1 MDHRSL
7 TLPCIDLIV
16 AEAIYSFE
24 LNIALFDEIQALSD
38 SKQLHATVDY
48 DDVESID
55 STLGATSETKH
66 AFLPNAD
73 WLVGF
78 ATGMA
83 TFAVGLSIYHRLSDK
98 L

>member
-1 MDHRSL
+1 MV
-7 TLPCIDLIV
+7 DLIV

-38 SKQLHATVDY
+38 SKELHPTLDY
-48 DDVESID
+48 DDTESVD
-55 STLGATSETKH
+55 STLGATSETKN

-83 TFAVGLSIYHRLSDK
+83 TFAVGLSLYHRLSDR